1 MSTPEKRSHTDPDS
15 VYPRKDYHAPRY
27 SLGESLPKPKPRS
40 IDELLALDLDCQHA
54 TFPEDKRVYEALR
67 EARALLEK
75 ITSAGYL
82 GEPDDRML
90 PHVAASL
97 TLLEKWKG

>member
-1 MSTPEKRSHTDPDS
+1 MSTPEKRSHTDPDT

-67 EARALLEK
+67 EAREALRYYEDDQDGGGGIARELLAK
-75 ITSAGYL
+75 WR
-82 GEPDDRML
+82 GED
-90 PHVAASL
+90 
-97 TLLEKWKG
+97 

>member
-1 MSTPEKRSHTDPDS
+1 MSTPEKRSYTDPNT
-15 VYPRKDYHAPRY
+15 VYPRKDYHAQNKVHIPM
-27 SLGESLPKPKPRS
+27 PPRS
-40 IDELLALDLDCQHA
+40 IDKLLEQTPSMASMWLAEQDAL
-54 TFPEDKRVYEALR
+54 VEALR

-97 TLLEKWKG
+97 TLLEKWRGAS

>member
-1 MSTPEKRSHTDPDS
+1 MPNLDDLHRIELDIPKRYTPPKH
-15 VYPRKDYHAPRY
+15 
-27 SLGESLPKPKPRS
+27 SLGESLPKRAPTKM
-40 IDELLALDLDCQHA
+40 DCLMERKIPEHA
-54 TFPEDKRVYEALR
+54 AFGAYRMAEALR

-97 TLLEKWKG
+97 TLLEKWRGEA